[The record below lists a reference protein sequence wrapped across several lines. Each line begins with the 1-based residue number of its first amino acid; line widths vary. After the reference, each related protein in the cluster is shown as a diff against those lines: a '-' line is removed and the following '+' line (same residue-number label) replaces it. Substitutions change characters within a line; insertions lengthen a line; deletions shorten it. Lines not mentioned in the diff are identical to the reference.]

1 MFDPGGHWPIIGC
14 PDFNHILLQDFGY
27 YSKFPSI
34 ARFVEDNILYGR
46 LKVMEVGFGV
56 IALSCGVFDSLAL
69 QVVQDT
75 DLQSW
80 QDCLVVLSDKVS
92 KSGEGGKG
100 LEDVKDPTF

>member
-1 MFDPGGHWPIIGC
+1 MFDPDGHRTIVGC
-14 PDFNHILLQDFGY
+14 SDFNHILLQYFGY

-34 ARFVEDNILYGR
+34 ARFVEDNIIYGR
-46 LKVMEVGFGV
+46 LKVMEVGFGI
-56 IALSCGVFDSLAL
+56 IALSCGVFDALAL
-69 QVVQDT
+69 QVVKDT

-100 LEDVKDPTF
+100 LEDVKDPAF